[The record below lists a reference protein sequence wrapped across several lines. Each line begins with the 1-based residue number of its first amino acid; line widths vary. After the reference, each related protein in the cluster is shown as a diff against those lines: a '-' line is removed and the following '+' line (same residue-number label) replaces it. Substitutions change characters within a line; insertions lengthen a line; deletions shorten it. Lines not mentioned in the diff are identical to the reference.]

1 MRVIYWSPSRPKF
14 RSGRQSL
21 ANAQAASVTSRR
33 RKRAISLPRVSFVDD
48 ENANREIGTNSDG

>member
-21 ANAQAASVTSRR
+21 ANAQAASRHLAQAQASDIAAARELRR
-33 RKRAISLPRVSFVDD
+33 
-48 ENANREIGTNSDG
+48 